1 MKKKIFFCVDI
12 NEEIWIRYNSYFW
25 VEKKKTN
32 HFLYNA
38 CIRPSN
44 LKKLSNKQ
52 TFIFSL
58 QIVSVFFLGLEVL
71 SF

>member
-1 MKKKIFFCVDI
+1 MDI

-25 VEKKKTN
+25 VEKKQTN

-38 CIRPSN
+38 CIRPSI

-58 QIVSVFFLGLEVL
+58 QIVSVFF
-71 SF
+71 

>member
-1 MKKKIFFCVDI
+1 MNKVQLLLLSRKKKQTTSF
-12 NEEIWIRYNSYFW
+12 
-25 VEKKKTN
+25 
-32 HFLYNA
+32 YNA

-58 QIVSVFFLGLEVL
+58 QIVSVFSRVKGLKFLNYMII
-71 SF
+71 